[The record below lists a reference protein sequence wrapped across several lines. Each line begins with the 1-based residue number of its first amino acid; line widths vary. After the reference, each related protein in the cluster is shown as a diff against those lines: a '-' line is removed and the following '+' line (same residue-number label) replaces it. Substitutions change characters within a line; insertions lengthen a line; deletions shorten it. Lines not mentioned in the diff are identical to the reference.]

1 MVTSENLDFIKAM
14 AMLRKALVASFIAT
28 PNKSGCVE
36 MKSTEN
42 RRLSLENLKNQTKP
56 EEDED
61 SSSSVTKKVECL
73 VLNDPADECSA
84 TPAQEEVSFRD
95 LEVQFYLLL

>member
-1 MVTSENLDFIKAM
+1 M

-73 VLNDPADECSA
+73 ILNDPADECSA

-95 LEVQFYLLL
+95 LEVQFYLLLFRRMMTK